1 MTAGEINDTLDRL
14 SRADA
19 AEWLES
25 GKATRQVRHLAIA
38 YDVAQLAIDD
48 LRAEVARLTQRAATA
63 ELALLSMTARVERAA
78 AADVFAFD
86 GDLDDAGYFCAV
98 GL

>member
-1 MTAGEINDTLDRL
+1 MMDLDHL
-14 SRADA
+14 VDALASADA
-19 AEWLES
+19 
-25 GKATRQVRHLAIA
+25 HLDLDCPLAVVEA
-38 YDVAQLAIDD
+38 MRQLAIDRD
-48 LRAEVARLTQRAATA
+48 NLRSENDGLRRQLWTA
-63 ELALLSMTARVERAA
+63 KLALEAAMERARRQS

>member
-1 MTAGEINDTLDRL
+1 MMDPD
-14 SRADA
+14 
-19 AEWLES
+19 
-25 GKATRQVRHLAIA
+25 
-38 YDVAQLAIDD
+38 QLADVLAGRD
-48 LRAEVARLTQRAATA
+48 AHLELDCPLAVVEAMRKLAVDRDNLRAEVARLTQRSATA
-63 ELALLSMTARVERAA
+63 ELALLSMTARIERAA

>member
-1 MTAGEINDTLDRL
+1 MNADEINDTLDRL

-25 GKATRQVRHLAIA
+25 GKATRHVRRLAIA
-38 YDVAQLAIDD
+38 YDVAQLAIDKQ
-48 LRAEVARLTQRAATA
+48 EQEIARLTQRAATA
-63 ELALLSMTARVERAA
+63 ELALLSMTARVERAV

-98 GL
+98 GV